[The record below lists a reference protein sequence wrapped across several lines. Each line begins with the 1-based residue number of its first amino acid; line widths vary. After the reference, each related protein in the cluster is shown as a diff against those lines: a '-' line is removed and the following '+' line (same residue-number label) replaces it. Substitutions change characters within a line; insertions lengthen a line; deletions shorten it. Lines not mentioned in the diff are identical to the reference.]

1 MRVPQDSDDTLF
13 ALLDDA
19 HAGFA
24 RRVRAIGPGRW
35 KDPTPCPDW
44 TVTELVNHAVQGNL
58 VYTALLGGGKAE
70 DFLTSLDEDALGD
83 GPEAALAS
91 FERAAASCAAALR
104 EPGALERPVDY
115 PFGPAVGRKLLG
127 LMVTDMTVHA
137 WDLARA
143 VDGDDQLPP
152 RLVAW
157 IAAHVEWLY
166 DEMEESPLS
175 PTNSFRYYAAP
186 LPPGGDGT
194 DPDGPQHRLLRL
206 MGRDPGWVGATL
218 PG

>member
-1 MRVPQDSDDTLF
+1 MRVPQDSDDALS

-35 KDPTPCPDW
+35 EDPTPCPDW
-44 TVTELVNHAVQGNL
+44 TVTDLVNHAVQGNL

-70 DFLTSLDEDALGD
+70 DFLTSLDENALGD
-83 GPEAALAS
+83 APSES

-104 EPGALERPVDY
+104 EPGALERAVDY

-143 VDGDDQLPP
+143 VGGDDQLPP
-152 RLVAW
+152 RLVTW
-157 IAAHVEWLY
+157 ISAHVEWLY
-166 DEMEESPLS
+166 DGMDESPLS
-175 PTNSFRYYAAP
+175 PANSFRYYAAP
-186 LPPGGDGT
+186 LPPSSS
-194 DPDGPQHRLLRL
+194 PDGPQERLLRL
-206 MGRDPGWVGATL
+206 MGRDPEWVADG
-218 PG
+218 